1 MLITNSYKNLPMKLI
16 KLDAI
21 DSTND
26 FLKGLSQKENLE
38 NYTVV
43 TAKYQTKGK
52 GQMGAN
58 WASEDDKNLITSIL
72 IKNTII
78 DINQIFNLNIVVAVS
93 IIQVLNDLKISYLN
107 IKWPNDIM
115 AENKKIAGILIEN
128 SIKEN
133 GKIESIVGIG
143 MNVNQTNFENLP
155 KASSLKN
162 IMHHDFNID
171 TLLENIVLKIE
182 NNIEKL
188 KNNEIDSFWNEYEN
202 YLFKKGK
209 PTLFED
215 ANQQRFMGIINGV
228 TRNGQLEILLEDDS
242 IKCFEVKEIM
252 MVY

>member
-1 MLITNSYKNLPMKLI
+1 MKLI

-26 FLKGLSQKENLE
+26 FLKGLSQKESLE

-52 GQMGAN
+52 GQMGSN
-58 WASEDDKNLITSIL
+58 WASEDNKNLITSIL
-72 IKNTII
+72 IKESITS
-78 DINQIFNLNIVVAVS
+78 INEIFNLNIIVTVS
-93 IIQVLNDLKISYLN
+93 VIQVLNKLKINLLN

-115 AENKKIAGILIEN
+115 SENKKISGILIEN

-143 MNVNQTNFENLP
+143 LNVNQTNFGNLP

-162 IMHHDFNID
+162 IMHQDFDID
-171 TLLENIVLKIE
+171 TILENIVTKLE
-182 NNIEKL
+182 NNVEKL
-188 KNNEIDSFWNEYEN
+188 KNNKINSFWKEYEN

-215 ANQQRFMGIINGV
+215 ANQLRFMGIINSV
-228 TRNGQLEILLEDDS
+228 TRNGQLEVLLEDDS
-242 IKCFEVKEIM
+242 VRYFEVKEITM
-252 MVY
+252 IY

>member
-1 MLITNSYKNLPMKLI
+1 MKLI

-26 FLKGLSQKENLE
+26 FLKGLSQKEKLE

-43 TAKYQTKGK
+43 TAKSQTKGK
-52 GQMGAN
+52 GQMGSN
-58 WASEDDKNLITSIL
+58 WDSEHNKNLTISIL
-72 IKNTII
+72 IKKTII
-78 DINQIFNLNIVVAVS
+78 NINEIFNLNILVAVS
-93 IIQVLNDLKISYLN
+93 VIQVLNDLKISNLN

-143 MNVNQTNFENLP
+143 LNVNQTNFDNLP

-162 IMHHDFNID
+162 VKHQDFDID
-171 TLLENIVLKIE
+171 TLQESVVLKIE
-182 NNIEKL
+182 GNIEKL
-188 KNNEIDSFWNEYEN
+188 KNNEIDSFWNEYGN

-215 ANQQRFMGIINGV
+215 TYQQRFMGIINRV

-242 IKCFEVKEIM
+242 MKCFEVKEIM
-252 MVY
+252 MIY

>member
-1 MLITNSYKNLPMKLI
+1 MKLI

-26 FLKGLSQKENLE
+26 FLKGLSQKEKLE

-43 TAKYQTKGK
+43 TTKYQTKGK
-52 GQMGAN
+52 GQMGSS
-58 WASEDDKNLITSIL
+58 WSSEDNKNLIVSIL
-72 IKNTII
+72 IKNII
-78 DINQIFNLNIVVAVS
+78 FSINEIFNLNIVVAVS
-93 IIQVLNDLKISYLN
+93 IIQVLNDLNISHLN

-115 AENKKIAGILIEN
+115 AENRKIAGILIEN

-162 IMHHDFNID
+162 IMHQDFDID
-171 TLLENIVLKIE
+171 TLLENIVVKIE
-182 NNIEKL
+182 NNVEKL
-188 KNNEIDSFWNEYEN
+188 KNNEIDSFWKEYEN

-215 ANQQRFMGIINGV
+215 TDQ
-228 TRNGQLEILLEDDS
+228 
-242 IKCFEVKEIM
+242 
-252 MVY
+252 

>member
-1 MLITNSYKNLPMKLI
+1 MKLI

-52 GQMGAN
+52 GQMGSN
-58 WASEDDKNLITSIL
+58 WASEDNKNLITSIL
-72 IKNTII
+72 IKEAII
-78 DINQIFNLNIVVAVS
+78 AINQIFDLNIVVTVS
-93 IIQVLNDLKISYLN
+93 IIQALNTLKIPSLN

-143 MNVNQTNFENLP
+143 LNVNQTNFDNLP
-155 KASSLKN
+155 NASSLKN
-162 IMHHDFNID
+162 IMNQDFDINTI
-171 TLLENIVLKIE
+171 LESIVTQIE
-182 NNIEKL
+182 ENIEKL
-188 KNNEIDSFWNEYEN
+188 KNNEIDSFWHEYEN

-215 ANQQRFMGIINGV
+215 TNQQRFMGIINGV
-228 TRNGQLEILLEDDS
+228 TRNGQLEVLLEDDS
-242 IKCFEVKEIM
+242 VSHFEVKEIM
-252 MVY
+252 MIY

>member
-1 MLITNSYKNLPMKLI
+1 MLIANTYKNLLMKLI

-43 TAKYQTKGK
+43 TAKTQTKGK
-52 GQMGAN
+52 GQMGAK
-58 WASEDDKNLITSIL
+58 WDSETGKNLITSIL
-72 IKNTII
+72 TKETILNI
-78 DINQIFNLNIVVAVS
+78 HEIFNLNIVIAVS
-93 IIQVLNDLKISYLN
+93 IIQVLKDIKIPNLN

-143 MNVNQTNFENLP
+143 LNINQTNFDNLP

-162 IMHHDFNID
+162 ITHQDYDID
-171 TLLENIVLKIE
+171 TLLEKIVTKIE
-182 NNIEKL
+182 NNSNKL
-188 KNNEIDSFWNEYEN
+188 KNNDVDCFWNDYES

-209 PTLFED
+209 PTVFED
-215 ANQQRFMGIINGV
+215 INKQRFMGIINGV
-228 TRNGQLEILLEDDS
+228 NRRGQLEIVLEDDS
-242 IKCFEVKEIM
+242 LKCFEVKQLV
-252 MVY
+252 MV